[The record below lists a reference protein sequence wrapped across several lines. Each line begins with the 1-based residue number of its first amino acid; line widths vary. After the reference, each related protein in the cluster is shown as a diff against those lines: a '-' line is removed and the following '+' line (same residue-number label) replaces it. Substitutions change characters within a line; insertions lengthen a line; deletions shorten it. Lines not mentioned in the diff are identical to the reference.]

1 MISCTYPLINQQ
13 LLAEKLIES
22 EYFALHTDGSN
33 GDDRVASAAVLG
45 QGVACRCLTSQ
56 SITIDTVI
64 LPTLTFASLTDKYKK
79 ILKISKG

>member
-22 EYFALHTDGSN
+22 EYFVLHTDGSN
-33 GDDRVASAAVLG
+33 GDDRVASAAVLE

-64 LPTLTFASLTDKYKK
+64 LPTLTFASLTDK
-79 ILKISKG
+79 